1 MPCHL
6 LSSRPLK
13 VRVALRDHWESPNAP
28 AQKAIKALKEV
39 LGYQVDVAI
48 DATLLWSELQRL
60 YPDPETF
67 VPNIISTVQ
76 AWAECLTAR
85 LEDDGNAAW
94 TEKLLDVVMEH
105 GTVVKVRV
113 EVSLSTQLCVL
124 KTSANNAI
132 TK

>member
-1 MPCHL
+1 M
-6 LSSRPLK
+6 
-13 VRVALRDHWESPNAP
+13 
-28 AQKAIKALKEV
+28 
-39 LGYQVDVAI
+39 DVTI
-48 DATLLWSELQRL
+48 DITLLWSELERL

-67 VPNIISTVQ
+67 VPSITSIVQ

-85 LEDDGNAAW
+85 LEDDSNAGW

-124 KTSANNAI
+124 RTSAKNAI